1 MIFSYPFSEHILLT
15 ATSIL
20 VLTLPGLVWILCFK
34 NDGRDV
40 AELLGDVIGLSIS
53 SMAILG
59 MLFFFLGWRFSGGL
73 IVVLL
78 VVLVIMALYLL
89 IKYRANIQLI
99 HLWWLLGTGLVL
111 VLVITFRFYQAKDL
125 IFPAWVDSVH
135 HVLITQKIIDYGGL
149 PRTLA
154 PELDVPLFY
163 HYGFHLIAALFSLIS
178 QLEPVQAVLWFGQV
192 INGLVV
198 LGIYRLSKALWR
210 KTIPA
215 VLAALLVGFAF
226 QMPAYYVTWGRY
238 TLLTGL
244 LVMLPAMGVAY
255 ELLMNGFS
263 KERVARLLVLTAGL
277 ALVHYLALFYFGLFL
292 LSLVVERFV
301 AWYRS
306 RDPQEQDRKLIFKR
320 VMPMMLSVLGGI
332 LVALPWLLRM
342 LIAQSSQVGVQ
353 VVLPNAEN
361 LNAYQY
367 ILYLLGPTHN
377 YFLMGAA
384 LLCLILVW
392 WQQKSRGMAFWASM
406 MVLMSLP
413 WGLRFGPFR
422 PDHMA
427 IVLFIPAAIVL
438 SYGWVWLCG
447 ELQRRI
453 HLFLG
458 FAVLVVG
465 VFGMLGWGIWQ
476 TRNVINVVTILAD
489 QSDWIA
495 INWIEDNL
503 PTDARF
509 LTNTTI
515 WQYQTYRGVDGG
527 YWILPK
533 TGRFA
538 LALPGL
544 YGYGTTEEKAQWVD
558 WMERASV
565 VHACDDGFWSLVK
578 DARLSHVY
586 LHEGKGSLQ
595 PNAMVACPNVEV
607 VFQQNGIW
615 IYEILATE

>member
-1 MIFSYPFSEHILLT
+1 MILSYPFSEHILLAAT
-15 ATSIL
+15 AIL
-20 VLTLPGLVWILCFK
+20 VLALPGLLWILSFK

-40 AELLGDVIGLSIS
+40 AERLGDMIGLSIS

-59 MLFFFLGWRFSGGL
+59 MIFFFLGGRFSGEL

-78 VVLVIMALYLL
+78 VILAIMALYLL
-89 IKYRANIQLI
+89 MKHRADVQRV
-99 HLWWLLGTGLVL
+99 HLYWLLGTGLVL
-111 VLVITFRFYQAKDL
+111 ALVMAFRFYQAKDL
-125 IFPAWVDSVH
+125 VFPAWVDSVH

-149 PRTLA
+149 PETLA

-163 HYGFHLIAALFSLIS
+163 HYGFHLITALFSWIS

-192 INGLVV
+192 VNGLVV

-210 KTIPA
+210 KILPA
-215 VLAALLVGFAF
+215 VLAAVLVGFAF

-244 LVMLPAMGVAY
+244 LVMLPAMAVAY
-255 ELLMNGFS
+255 ELVMTRFS
-263 KERVARLLVLTAGL
+263 KERTARLLVLTAGL

-292 LSLVVERFV
+292 LSLVIERGI
-301 AWYRS
+301 AWYRHK
-306 RDPQEQDRKLIFKR
+306 DPQDRKLVFMR
-320 VMPMMLSVLGGI
+320 VIPMMLAVLGGI

-353 VVLPNAEN
+353 VVLPSAEN
-361 LNAYQY
+361 LKAYQY

-377 YFLMGAA
+377 YFLMGGA
-384 LLCLILVW
+384 LLGLILIW
-392 WQQKSRGMAFWASM
+392 WQKESRAMALWTSL
-406 MVLMSLP
+406 MVLLSFP

-447 ELQRRI
+447 EMQRRI

-465 VFGMLGWGIWQ
+465 IVGMLGWGTWQ
-476 TRNVINVVTILAD
+476 TRNVINAVTILAD
-489 QSDWIA
+489 QSDWVA
-495 INWIEDNL
+495 INWIDDNL
-503 PTDARF
+503 SPDARF

-515 WQYQTYRGVDGG
+515 WQYQMYRGVDGG

-538 LALPGL
+538 IALPGL
-544 YGYGTTEEKAQWVD
+544 YGYGTKEEKAQWVN

-565 VHACDDGFWSLVK
+565 VHACDDGFWTLVK
-578 DARLSHVY
+578 DARLTHVY
-586 LHEGKGSLQ
+586 LHQGKGSLQ
-595 PNAMVACPNVEV
+595 PNAMVACPNTEV
-607 VFQQNGIW
+607 VFQQNGVW

>member
-1 MIFSYPFSEHILLT
+1 MILSYPFSELILLVT
-15 ATSIL
+15 IAIL

-40 AELLGDVIGLSIS
+40 GERLGDIVGLSIS
-53 SMAILG
+53 SLAILG
-59 MLFFFLGWRFSGGL
+59 MIFFFLDWRFSAGL
-73 IVVLL
+73 IVVLF
-78 VVLVIMALYLL
+78 VVLAIITLNLL
-89 IKYRANIQLI
+89 LKRRAEIHRV
-99 HLWWLLGTGLVL
+99 HLWWLLGIGLVL
-111 VLVITFRFYQAKDL
+111 LLVIAFRFYQAKDL
-125 IFPAWVDSVH
+125 VFPAWVDSVH

-149 PRTLA
+149 PETLA
-154 PELDVPLFY
+154 PDLDIPLFY
-163 HYGFHLIAALFSLIS
+163 HYGFHLMAALFSWIS

-210 KTIPA
+210 KTSPA
-215 VLAALLVGFAF
+215 ILAALLVGFAF

-244 LVMLPAMGVAY
+244 LVMLPAMAVAY
-255 ELLMNGFS
+255 ELLMDGFS
-263 KERVARLLVLTAGL
+263 RERAARLLVLTTGL

-292 LSLVVERFV
+292 LSLVVERGV

-306 RDPQEQDRKLIFKR
+306 KDPENRKLIFKS
-320 VMPMMLSVLGGI
+320 VWPMILAAAGGI

-342 LIAQSSQVGVQ
+342 LSAQSSQVSVQ

-361 LNAYQY
+361 LNSYQY

-377 YFLMGAA
+377 YYWMGGA
-384 LLCLILVW
+384 LLGLILIW
-392 WQQKSRGMAFWASM
+392 WQKGSRGMALWSSV
-406 MVLMSLP
+406 MVLLSFP

-427 IVLFIPAAIVL
+427 IVLFIPASLLL
-438 SYGWVWLCG
+438 SYGWVGLSEWLG
-447 ELQRRI
+447 SHI
-453 HLFLG
+453 HKYAG
-458 FAVLVVG
+458 LVVLILG
-465 VFGMLGWGIWQ
+465 SIGMLMWGAWQ
-476 TRNVINVVTILAD
+476 TRNVINTVTILAD
-489 QSDWIA
+489 RADWTA
-495 INWIEDNL
+495 LEWIDDNL
-503 PTDARF
+503 PMDARF

-515 WQYQTYRGVDGG
+515 WQYQMYRGVDGG

-538 LALPGL
+538 IALPGL
-544 YGYGTTEEKAQWVD
+544 YGYGTSEVKAQWVN

-578 DARLSHVY
+578 DASLSHVY
-586 LHEGKGSLQ
+586 LREGKGSLQ

-607 VFQQNGIW
+607 VFQQNGVW

>member
-15 ATSIL
+15 ATAIL
-20 VLTLPGLVWILCFK
+20 VLTLPGLVWILFFK
-34 NDGRDV
+34 NDGRDL
-40 AELLGDVIGLSIS
+40 AERLADIVGLSIS

-59 MLFFFLGWRFSGGL
+59 MIFYFLGWRFSGGL
-73 IVVLL
+73 IVVLF
-78 VVLVIMALYLL
+78 VALVIMALYLL
-89 IKYRANIQLI
+89 IKHQARIQRV
-99 HLWWLLGTGLVL
+99 HLWWLLATGLVL
-111 VLVITFRFYQAKDL
+111 LLVIAFRFYQAKDL
-125 IFPAWVDSVH
+125 VFPAWVDSVH

-149 PRTLA
+149 PETLA

-163 HYGFHLIAALFSLIS
+163 HYGFHLIAALFSFIS
-178 QLEPVQAVLWFGQV
+178 RLEPVQAVLWFGQV

-215 VLAALLVGFAF
+215 ILAALLVGFSF

-244 LVMLPAMGVAY
+244 LVMLPAMAVAY
-255 ELLMNGFS
+255 DLLMNGYS
-263 KERVARLLVLTAGL
+263 RERAARLLVLTTGL

-292 LSLVVERFV
+292 LSLVVERGV
-301 AWYRS
+301 AWYRHK
-306 RDPQEQDRKLIFKR
+306 DPQERKQIFQNLW
-320 VMPMMLSVLGGI
+320 PMMLAAAGGI
-332 LVALPWLLRM
+332 LVTLPWLLRM
-342 LIAQSSQVGVQ
+342 LSAQASQVSVQ
-353 VVLPNAEN
+353 VVLPKAEN
-361 LNAYQY
+361 LNSYQY

-377 YFLMGAA
+377 YYWMGAA
-384 LLCLILVW
+384 LLGLFFIW
-392 WQQKSRGMAFWASM
+392 WRKENRGMALWTSL
-406 MVLMSLP
+406 MVLLSLP

-427 IVLFIPAAIVL
+427 IVLFIPASLLLSFGWVSLSEWLGTAIHKYAGLIVL
-438 SYGWVWLCG
+438 
-447 ELQRRI
+447 I
-453 HLFLG
+453 LG
-458 FAVLVVG
+458 SI
-465 VFGMLGWGIWQ
+465 GMLVWGGWQ
-476 TRNVINVVTILAD
+476 TRNVINPVTILAD
-489 QSDWIA
+489 QADWTA
-495 INWIEDNL
+495 LEWIEDNL
-503 PTDARF
+503 PMDARF

-515 WQYQTYRGVDGG
+515 WQYQMYRGVDGG

-538 LALPGL
+538 IALPGL
-544 YGYGTTEEKAQWVD
+544 YGYGTPELKNQWVN

-586 LHEGKGSLQ
+586 LREGKGSLQ
-595 PNAMVACPNVEV
+595 PIAMVACPNTAVI
-607 VFQQNGIW
+607 FQQNGVW

>member
-1 MIFSYPFSEHILLT
+1 MILSFPFSEHILLAAT
-15 ATSIL
+15 AIL
-20 VLTLPGLVWILCFK
+20 VLTLPGLVWILSFK
-34 NDGRDV
+34 NNGQDV
-40 AELLGDVIGLSIS
+40 AERLGDIIGLSIS
-53 SMAILG
+53 CLAILG
-59 MLFFFLGWRFSGGL
+59 MIFFFLGWRFSAGL
-73 IVVLL
+73 IVVLY
-78 VVLVIMALYLL
+78 VVLALVALYLL
-89 IKYRANIQLI
+89 IKHRADIHRV
-99 HLWWLLGTGLVL
+99 HLWWLLGMGVVL
-111 VLVITFRFYQAKDL
+111 LLVIAFRFYQAKDL
-125 IFPAWVDSVH
+125 VFPAWVDSVH

-149 PRTLA
+149 PETLA
-154 PELDVPLFY
+154 PDLDVPLFY
-163 HYGFHLIAALFSLIS
+163 HYGFHLIAALFSWIS

-244 LVMLPAMGVAY
+244 LVMLPAMAVAY

-263 KERVARLLVLTAGL
+263 KERAVRLLVLTAGL

-292 LSLVVERFV
+292 LSLVVERGV
-301 AWYRS
+301 VWYRS
-306 RDPQEQDRKLIFKR
+306 KDPQDRKLIFAS
-320 VMPMMLSVLGGI
+320 VWPMALAAAGGI

-342 LIAQSSQVGVQ
+342 LSAQASQVSVQ
-353 VVLPNAEN
+353 VVLPKAEN
-361 LNAYQY
+361 LNSYQY

-377 YFLMGAA
+377 YYWMGGA
-384 LLCLILVW
+384 LLGLIFIW
-392 WQQKSRGMAFWASM
+392 WQKGSRGMALWTSM
-406 MVLMSLP
+406 MVLFSFP

-427 IVLFIPAAIVL
+427 IVLFIPASLLL
-438 SYGWVWLCG
+438 SYGWVSLSEWVQG
-447 ELQRRI
+447 HI
-453 HLFLG
+453 HKYAG
-458 FAVLVVG
+458 LVVLILG
-465 VFGMLGWGIWQ
+465 SMGMLAWGAWQ
-476 TRNVINVVTILAD
+476 TRHVTNAVTILAD
-489 QSDWIA
+489 RADWTA
-495 INWIEDNL
+495 LEWIDDNL
-503 PTDARF
+503 PMDVRF

-515 WQYQTYRGVDGG
+515 WQYQMYRGVDGG

-538 LALPGL
+538 IALPGL
-544 YGYGTTEEKAQWVD
+544 YGYGTTEMKEEWVN

-578 DARLSHVY
+578 DANLSHVY
-586 LHEGKGSLQ
+586 LREGKGSLQ
-595 PNAMVACPNVEV
+595 PKEMISCPNVEV
-607 VFQQNGIW
+607 VFQQNGVW

>member
-1 MIFSYPFSEHILLT
+1 MILSYPFSEHLLLAAT
-15 ATSIL
+15 AIL

-34 NDGRDV
+34 NDGRDI
-40 AELLGDVIGLSIS
+40 AERLGDMIGLSIS
-53 SMAILG
+53 SMAILA
-59 MLFFFLGWRFSGGL
+59 MSFFFLGWRFSGGL
-73 IVVLL
+73 IVVLI
-78 VVLVIMALYLL
+78 VIMAIIALYLL
-89 IKYRANIQLI
+89 IKHQAQFQRVHLRWLI
-99 HLWWLLGTGLVL
+99 GIGLVL
-111 VLVITFRFYQAKDL
+111 LLVVAFRFYQAKDL
-125 IFPAWVDSVH
+125 VFPAWVDSVH

-149 PRTLA
+149 PETLA

-163 HYGFHLIAALFSLIS
+163 HYGFHLIAALFSWIS

-198 LGIYRLSKALWR
+198 VGIYRLSKSIWR
-210 KTIPA
+210 QTIPA
-215 VLAALLVGFAF
+215 LLAALLVGFAF

-244 LVMLPAMGVAY
+244 LVMLPAMAVAY

-263 KERVARLLVLTAGL
+263 KERAARLLVLTAGL

-292 LSLVVERFV
+292 FSLVVERGV

-306 RDPQEQDRKLIFKR
+306 KDPEDRKRIFKS
-320 VMPMMLSVLGGI
+320 VWPMALGAAGGI
-332 LVALPWLLRM
+332 LIALPWLLRM
-342 LIAQSSQVGVQ
+342 LSAQASQVSVQ
-353 VVLPNAEN
+353 VVLPKAEN
-361 LNAYQY
+361 LNSFQY

-377 YFLMGAA
+377 YFLMGGA
-384 LLCLILVW
+384 LLGLILVW
-392 WQQKSRGMAFWASM
+392 WQRKSRGMALWASM
-406 MVLMSLP
+406 MVLISLP

-427 IVLFIPAAIVL
+427 IVLFIPAAIML

-458 FAVLVVG
+458 FAVLVAG
-465 VFGMLGWGIWQ
+465 VIGMLGWGIWQ
-476 TRNVINVVTILAD
+476 TRNVINPVTVLAD
-489 QSDWIA
+489 QADWTA
-495 INWIEDNL
+495 INWIDDNL

-515 WQYQTYRGVDGG
+515 WQYQTYRGLDGG

-538 LALPGL
+538 IALPGL
-544 YGYGTTEEKAQWVD
+544 YGYGTTEEKAWWVN

-578 DARLSHVY
+578 EANLSHVY
-586 LHEGKGSLQ
+586 LRVGKGSLQ

-607 VFQQNGIW
+607 VYQQNGVW

>member
-1 MIFSYPFSEHILLT
+1 MILSYPFSEHILLATT
-15 ATSIL
+15 AIL
-20 VLTLPGLVWILCFK
+20 VLALPGLVWFLCFK

-40 AELLGDVIGLSIS
+40 AERLGDMIGLSIS

-59 MLFFFLGWRFSGGL
+59 MIFFFLGGRFSAGL

-78 VVLVIMALYLL
+78 VILAIMALYLL
-89 IKYRANIQLI
+89 MKHRADIQRV
-99 HLWWLLGTGLVL
+99 HLYWLLGTGLVL
-111 VLVITFRFYQAKDL
+111 ALVIAFRFYQAKDL
-125 IFPAWVDSVH
+125 VFPAWVDSVH

-149 PRTLA
+149 PETLA

-163 HYGFHLIAALFSLIS
+163 HYGFHLIAALFSWIS
-178 QLEPVQAVLWFGQV
+178 LLEPVQAVLWFGQV
-192 INGLVV
+192 INALVV

-244 LVMLPAMGVAY
+244 LVMLPAMAVAY
-255 ELLMNGFS
+255 ELVMTGFS
-263 KERVARLLVLTAGL
+263 KERTARLLVLTAGL

-292 LSLVVERFV
+292 LSLVVERGV
-301 AWYRS
+301 AWYRHKA
-306 RDPQEQDRKLIFKR
+306 PQNRKLILNR
-320 VMPMMLSVLGGI
+320 VMPMVLAVLGGI

-342 LIAQSSQVGVQ
+342 LIAQSSQVGFQ

-361 LNAYQY
+361 LKAYQY

-377 YFLMGAA
+377 YFLMGGA
-384 LLCLILVW
+384 LLGLILIW
-392 WQQKSRGMAFWASM
+392 WQKGSRAMALWTSL
-406 MVLMSLP
+406 MVLLSFP

-427 IVLFIPAAIVL
+427 IVLFIPASIVI
-438 SYGWVWLCG
+438 SYSWVWLCG

-465 VFGMLGWGIWQ
+465 IVGMLGWGTWQ
-476 TRNVINVVTILAD
+476 TRNVINAVTILAD
-489 QSDWIA
+489 QADWVA

-503 PTDARF
+503 SQDARF

-533 TGRFA
+533 TERFA
-538 LALPGL
+538 IALPGL
-544 YGYGTTEEKAQWVD
+544 YGYGTTEEKAQWVN

-565 VHACDDGFWSLVK
+565 VHACDDGFWSLIK
-578 DARLSHVY
+578 EAHLSHVY
-586 LHEGKGSLQ
+586 LREGKGSLQ

-607 VFQQNGIW
+607 VFQQNGVW